1 MSETNDKRV
10 KWLHLRLS
18 DNEHKKLCDKFSKST
33 CRKLSD
39 YARKVLLGKPVTIK
53 QRNQSLDDFM
63 AEMIGL
69 RNELNAIGNN
79 YNQLVKRLHT
89 LKDFSEI
96 KNWLLLHESARKILL
111 NKVDEIKSKINSI
124 DDKWLHG

>member
-10 KWLHLRLS
+10 RWLHLRL
-18 DNEHKKLCDKFSKST
+18 NENEYKKLSDKFSKST
-33 CRKLSD
+33 CNKLSV

-63 AEMIGL
+63 TEMIAL

-79 YNQLVKRLHT
+79 YNQLIKRLHS

-96 KNWLLLHESARKILL
+96 KNWLLFHESARIILM
-111 NKVDEIKSKINSI
+111 NKVD
-124 DDKWLHG
+124 